1 MQTKKVILHF
11 RLNGVPGRN
20 QLNGIFRFLGRLGNW
35 DLRLT
40 QSEQELIAELEV
52 ARRGTSRPD
61 GFIVS
66 TPVSD
71 EICRKIETVTTPT
84 VLLDIRPH
92 RISNRSHNLAFVLN
106 DDAEIGRT
114 AARHLIGLGNFR
126 SFAFIHAKDTRPWSY
141 LRGEA
146 FLQELERHGRS
157 CSILPPN
164 DFDSEVDRARLTDF
178 LRGLERPAA
187 VFAAWDNRAIQVL
200 EAAREAR
207 IVLPDEMAVLGVDDE
222 ILCEHTHPPLA
233 SIRPDNESEGYAA
246 AETLDNMIN
255 GRKWHVST
263 LCAICGISERESA
276 SAIAPGGHLVRR
288 ALDFIYANRT
298 RPLRVTD
305 VVQHLGVSRRL
316 ADQRFRQFQSESILE
331 CITRIRLEEVKKRLT
346 SSDASIATIAQA
358 CGFHDTSYLMTL
370 FQRKVGMTMRA
381 WRRQSRIPG

>member
-20 QLNGIFRFLGRLGNW
+20 QLNGIFRFLGRLSNW

-40 QSEQELIAELEV
+40 QSEQDLMDELES
-52 ARRGTSRPD
+52 ARRGANRSD

-66 TPVSD
+66 APVSD
-71 EICRKIETVTTPT
+71 EICRKIETIETPT

-92 RISNRSHNLAFVLN
+92 RIPHRTRNLAFILN

-126 SFAFIHAKDTRPWSY
+126 SFAFIHAKDPRPWSD

-146 FLQELERHGRS
+146 FQQELKRHSRT
-157 CSILPPN
+157 CDVFPPN
-164 DFDSEVDRARLTDF
+164 DFDPELDRARLTNF
-178 LRGLERPAA
+178 LRRLERPAA
-187 VFAAWDNRAIQVL
+187 VFAAWDNRAIQTL
-200 EAAREAR
+200 ESAREAH

-255 GRKWHVST
+255 GRKWHSST
-263 LCAICGISERESA
+263 LCPISGISERESA

-288 ALDFIYANRT
+288 ALDFIHANRT

-316 ADQRFRQFQSESILE
+316 ADQRFRQFQNESILE
-331 CITRIRLEEVKKRLT
+331 SITRIRLEEVKKRLA
-346 SSDASIATIAQA
+346 SSDAPIATIAQA

-381 WRRQSRIPG
+381 WRRQSS